1 MMEVASHL
9 RTGETAMADATH
21 QPTITRSPVHSG
33 YDELGSEDTFGEDYW
48 LIIDGRNIGTT
59 YYCTARYVANGER
72 WASDGPAGLSMGH
85 RTREDAEQ
93 AQIDAYMDDP
103 TNVIDRTPTEPVP
116 QPELKPLPMTWEQ
129 ALAEAKEI
137 GVRRCSNPALMA
149 SFCDGALQTVIGAVA
164 PQLVWEGAQKK
175 GLTAKELL
183 HLCNTDVMAVSDL
196 MWL

>member
-1 MMEVASHL
+1 MAS
-9 RTGETAMADATH
+9 
-21 QPTITRSPVHSG
+21 ITRKPTHDG
-33 YDELGSEDTFGEDYW
+33 YDELGSEDTPGEDYW
-48 LIIDGRNIGTT
+48 LLIDGRNIGTT
-59 YYCTARYVANGER
+59 WYCTAHYVNDGER

-93 AQIDAYMDDP
+93 AQIDAHLNDP
-103 TNVIDRTPTEPVP
+103 SATIDRTPDEAPA
-116 QPELKPLPMTWEQ
+116 QPDLKPLPMTWEQ
-129 ALAEAKEI
+129 ALTEAKER
-137 GVRRCSNPALMA
+137 GVSKCSNPALMA
-149 SFCDGALQTVIGAVA
+149 AFCEGSLQLAVGAVA